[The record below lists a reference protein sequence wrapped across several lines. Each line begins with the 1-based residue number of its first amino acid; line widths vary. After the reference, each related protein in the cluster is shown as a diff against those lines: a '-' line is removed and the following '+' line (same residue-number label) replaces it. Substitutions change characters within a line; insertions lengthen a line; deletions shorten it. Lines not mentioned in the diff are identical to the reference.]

1 MGKVRNVLF
10 IMCDQLRAD
19 YLSCMGHPT
28 LETPHIDALAAKG
41 VRFTRAFT
49 QSSVCGPSRMSFYTG
64 RYMVTHGA
72 NWNRVPL
79 PLNIRTMG
87 DHLRTLGARVALAGK
102 THMQIDQ
109 PGLDRLGIDRTSP
122 HGVLATQAGFE
133 PFDRDDGLHPG
144 GYGPKDFAYN
154 RYLNELGYEGENPW
168 QDYCAAALDGDGN
181 IVNGWEMRNAGLP
194 ARVKEIHS
202 ETAYMTRRAQD
213 FMEECGDDRHWCLHL
228 SYIKP
233 HWPYLAPAPYHAMY
247 GPGDIVPAVRSER
260 ERQTSHP
267 VYAAFQQHEDSQ
279 SFSRDE
285 VRETVIPTY
294 MGLVKQIDDHLG
306 KLFQYMER
314 TGRMDD
320 TMIVLTSDHGDYLG
334 DHWLGE
340 KELFHDCVLRL
351 PMIVYDPDP
360 AADATR
366 GAEDDRF
373 VECIDLLPTFYAA
386 MGGDPAEQDH
396 WMEGRSILP
405 LLRNG
410 DAGGGAVGTPAGAP
424 AGNWRDATFS
434 ECDYSYRQAR
444 DALGLRAHQAKAYCI
459 RTADWKYILYEGF
472 RPQLFDMANDP
483 DELVDLGESDEH
495 EAVRAELHERL
506 FQWLRTRRTRTTR
519 SDREIE
525 VTLGRAR
532 KLGVL
537 IGVW

>member
-28 LETPHIDALAAKG
+28 LDTPHIDALAARG

-79 PLNIRTMG
+79 PLHIRTMG

-102 THMQIDQ
+102 THMQIDE

-144 GYGPKDFAYN
+144 GYGAKDFAYD
-154 RYLNELGYEGENPW
+154 RYLKAQGYESDNPW
-168 QDYCAAALDGDGN
+168 QDYCASALDAGGN
-181 IVNGWEMRNAGLP
+181 VVSGWEMRHAGLP
-194 ARVKEIHS
+194 ARVEEVHS

-213 FMEECGDDRHWCLHL
+213 FMEECGDGQPWCLHL

-233 HWPYLAPAPYHAMY
+233 HWPYLAPAPYHDMY
-247 GPGDIVPAVRSER
+247 GPGDILPAVRSAR

-267 VYAAFQQHEDSQ
+267 VYAAFQQHVDSPN
-279 SFSRDE
+279 FSRDE

-294 MGLVKQIDDHLG
+294 MGLVRQIDDHLG
-306 KLFQYMER
+306 KLFGWMER
-314 TGRMDD
+314 AGRMDD

-360 AADATR
+360 AADA
-366 GAEDDRF
+366 
-373 VECIDLLPTFYAA
+373 
-386 MGGDPAEQDH
+386 
-396 WMEGRSILP
+396 
-405 LLRNG
+405 
-410 DAGGGAVGTPAGAP
+410 
-424 AGNWRDATFS
+424 
-434 ECDYSYRQAR
+434 
-444 DALGLRAHQAKAYCI
+444 
-459 RTADWKYILYEGF
+459 
-472 RPQLFDMANDP
+472 
-483 DELVDLGESDEH
+483 
-495 EAVRAELHERL
+495 
-506 FQWLRTRRTRTTR
+506 
-519 SDREIE
+519 
-525 VTLGRAR
+525 
-532 KLGVL
+532 
-537 IGVW
+537 

>member
-28 LETPHIDALAAKG
+28 LETPHIDALAARG

-144 GYGPKDFAYN
+144 GYGATDFAYN

-306 KLFQYMER
+306 KLF
-314 TGRMDD
+314 
-320 TMIVLTSDHGDYLG
+320 
-334 DHWLGE
+334 
-340 KELFHDCVLRL
+340 
-351 PMIVYDPDP
+351 
-360 AADATR
+360 
-366 GAEDDRF
+366 
-373 VECIDLLPTFYAA
+373 
-386 MGGDPAEQDH
+386 
-396 WMEGRSILP
+396 
-405 LLRNG
+405 
-410 DAGGGAVGTPAGAP
+410 
-424 AGNWRDATFS
+424 
-434 ECDYSYRQAR
+434 
-444 DALGLRAHQAKAYCI
+444 AH
-459 RTADWKYILYEGF
+459 TW
-472 RPQLFDMANDP
+472 N
-483 DELVDLGESDEH
+483 
-495 EAVRAELHERL
+495 
-506 FQWLRTRRTRTTR
+506 
-519 SDREIE
+519 
-525 VTLGRAR
+525 GRAGWTIR
-532 KLGVL
+532 
-537 IGVW
+537 